1 MKYFRFTLHKLYNNK
16 NNNHNR
22 EETKQQ
28 QGPKRIKNNV

>member
-16 NNNHNR
+16 NNNNNR
-22 EETKQQ
+22 EETKQ

>member
-28 QGPKRIKNNV
+28 GPKRIKNNV